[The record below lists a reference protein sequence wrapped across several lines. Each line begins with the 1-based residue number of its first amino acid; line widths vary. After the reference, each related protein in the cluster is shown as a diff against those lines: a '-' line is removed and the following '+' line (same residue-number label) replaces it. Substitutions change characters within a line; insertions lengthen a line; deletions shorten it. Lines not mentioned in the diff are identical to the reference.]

1 MSTDLPD
8 KALEAFTEL
17 IIERMEN
24 LSTNWE
30 QPWINAQM
38 KGLPENLTGRRYNG
52 VNAFLL
58 FLLCAKQR
66 YTIPCF
72 LTFAQAKAEG
82 LLIKKGARSF
92 PVVYYNFIV
101 KEIGS
106 RNKISFEDYKKLSKD
121 EQDNYHVSAYMKS
134 YNVFNVSQTN
144 IQEEKPQLWEQQL
157 TKFTGPAQTFD
168 VNEMVQCKELDALI
182 EKQGW
187 LCKIFP
193 EPGNDA
199 CYIPLLDEIHI
210 PEKKQ
215 FKNGEAFYGTLL
227 HEMTHSTGIE
237 SRLNRNMTGSFESY
251 NYGREELVA
260 ELTAALT
267 LCSMGI
273 ATGPKEENM
282 RYIKGWCKSIKENP
296 RFLMTILSDVSKA
309 NSLVHQE
316 IEKIDLSLKETEQVR
331 IFDQSSDITLT
342 HIETRQSFHFSDS
355 NIFVEKDKNQIC
367 IAVPVASAE
376 DLLNA
381 ARTMTDGSRLI
392 RSEKSALNPDTK
404 LTELIISPIDAFP
417 FILDEKKIE
426 RQEIK
431 EVPLPLSTDN
441 EEAAISKEQENH
453 LTENTHPLLTNPI
466 LKDGDM
472 CHLQRVF
479 EQTGTLSFTG
489 SNRIQGSEDVAWIFR
504 MLENSA
510 VENSFVVYVTE
521 EKAVVQHLCIGTF
534 TETPVPMQPIIAAVE
549 KLKPSQLYLV
559 HNHPSGNLGVSIEDR
574 MMITNLIK
582 TFNNI
587 DVCGIIINQTS
598 GKYALFTD
606 FVNEKLEFTKE
617 PDEHTEIPVFSFSRL
632 VFEKDYTPDK
642 LEVIRSSEDVAKF
655 VSSHRL
661 GERGKLNYIVLN
673 GGRITANIFSDFTSA
688 NMQNAK
694 QIAKEAIN
702 ATIQFGG
709 SSYIINSNTKISNET
724 SKAIS
729 DYSLKLSGKSIKP
742 FDLISEVSSDNYVS
756 AVDNGVLFDDSNTYK
771 YSSKQPEDLYKK
783 SINPDE
789 KLYLNKVITYE
800 GNHAMGIHSFSDNH
814 WLTSEEI
821 SNIEK
826 SLGLDKSFNRLRDI
840 MNDIEFLGETHNTEH
855 YEKEV
860 EQIRKSCLE
869 KSLKLYALPVDFSKE
884 SFSGNLTDIEKTNLT
899 QEDIDYLYE
908 VLLSNGYPPRKTLTE
923 DPDLLSNGRSEFYQ
937 NKLGFK
943 DLYNRH
949 SELLA
954 IPRHER
960 TQENEIELEN
970 IRNKCMTIARQSIIN
985 DYWKE
990 KLKIQNSET
999 VGIDDLIFN
1008 SMKEAIN
1015 IGIPVMTAPFDE
1027 KNVESFNE
1035 FASEYGYSPV
1045 MAMKVYEDR
1054 KTELGDTFC
1063 SLLKNQLT
1071 NNGTYAGS
1079 LNLYNMDSIKKVDES
1094 QINWDELKSKF
1105 GITKEMLEE
1114 KGVLKDMLYFKKSSE
1129 LLTVSYETA
1138 NGLKQ
1143 FDARVQ
1149 FTEKDNN
1156 YSLRFYPVKEN
1167 LDLSK
1172 PYMGYTF
1179 TDEDQKNMLET
1190 GNLGKVATIKTYG
1203 DVEKEAYLSVDPLT
1217 KEVVHVLKDYIKI
1230 KDEINGVPITDD
1242 LKNQILDGKAVFL
1255 EGMKSVKGNTFDAFA
1270 QIDANRHGIGF
1281 SWPKPEL
1288 IENIFDVTHI
1298 KGVPIDNTIQ
1308 TKLANGEKIE
1318 MTGLERKTGG
1328 TFNAVVS
1335 FDPESKKLKFD
1346 FPKQSQDIN
1355 TNEIF
1360 IPNRLKGVTLT
1371 DKQKISI
1378 SNGEKVLVLGMK
1390 SAKGLPYD
1398 AYVFINKKE
1407 GKLDMEFPVKSEFLG
1422 VKFSPEQI
1430 DKMQAGNAVWVS
1442 GLQKKGGETFK
1453 APVLWN
1459 AKTGRFEFQQLKKR
1473 EAVAPTS
1480 PATPSPTPTKEKKEK
1495 QEVKPEEKSPK
1506 KENPKVK
1513 NKDTG
1518 KKKGRKI

>member
-1 MSTDLPD
+1 MNTDLPD

-17 IIERMEN
+17 IIEQMEN
-24 LSTNWE
+24 LSSNWE

-38 KGLPENLTGRRYNG
+38 KGLPENLTGRRYSG

-82 LLIKKGARSF
+82 LMIKKGARSF

-121 EQDNYHVSAYMKS
+121 EQDNYHVTAYMKN

-144 IQEEKPQLWEQQL
+144 IQEEKPQLWEGL
-157 TKFTGPAQTFD
+157 LAKFTGPAQTFD
-168 VNEMVQCKELDALI
+168 VNEMVQCKELDSLI
-182 EKQGW
+182 AKQGW

-193 EPGNDA
+193 EPGSDA
-199 CYIPLLDEIHI
+199 CYIPSLDEIHI

-237 SRLNRNMTGSFESY
+237 SRLNRNMSGSFGS
-251 NYGREELVA
+251 NQYGREELVA

-273 ATGPKEENM
+273 TTGPKEENM
-282 RYIKGWCKSIKENP
+282 RYIKGWCENIKENP
-296 RFLMTILSDVSKA
+296 RYLMTILSDVSKA
-309 NSLVHQE
+309 NTLIHQE

-331 IFDQSSDITLT
+331 IYDQSSDITLT

-367 IAVPVASAE
+367 IAVPIPSAE
-376 DLLNA
+376 GLLNA
-381 ARTMTDGSRLI
+381 SRMMTEGSRLV
-392 RSEKSALNPDTK
+392 RSQKSALNPETK
-404 LTELIISPIDAFP
+404 LTELVISPIDAFP

-431 EVPLPLSTDN
+431 EVPLPLSTNN
-441 EEAAISKEQENH
+441 EETANSIEQESNFAD
-453 LTENTHPLLTNPI
+453 NTHPLLTNPT
-466 LKDGDM
+466 LKDGEM

-489 SNRIQGSEDVAWIFR
+489 SSRIQDCEDVAWIFR

-510 VENSFVVYVTE
+510 VENSFVVYVSE

-534 TETPVPMQPIIAAVE
+534 SEAHVPMQPIIAAVE

-559 HNHPSGNLGVSIEDR
+559 HNHPNGSLKASTPDK
-574 MMITNLIK
+574 MMIAHLIK
-582 TFNNI
+582 TFDNI

-606 FVNEKLEFTKE
+606 FVDEKLDFTKKPNE
-617 PDEHTEIPVFSFSRL
+617 NVEIPVFSFSRL

-642 LEVIRSSEDVAKF
+642 LEAIRSSEDVAKF

-661 GERGKLNYIVLN
+661 GERDKLNIIVLDSSLK
-673 GGRITANIFSDFTSA
+673 ITANIFSDFTSA
-688 NMQNAK
+688 STQNAE
-694 QIAKEAIN
+694 QIAKEAVN
-702 ATIQFGG
+702 ATILFGG
-709 SSYIINSNTKISNET
+709 HSYILNSNMKMSAET
-724 SKAIS
+724 CKAIS
-729 DYSLKLSGKSIKP
+729 DYSKKFSGNSIEP
-742 FDLISEVSSDNYVS
+742 NDMIFEVSSNSYVS
-756 AVDNGVLFDDSNTYK
+756 AADEYILHDDINSYK
-771 YSSKQPEDLYKK
+771 YSSKKTEELNKER
-783 SINPDE
+783 ITPDE
-789 KLYLNKVITYE
+789 KLYLHKVITYE
-800 GNHAMGIHSFSDNH
+800 GDHAMGIHSFYDNH
-814 WLTSEEI
+814 RLSPEEI

-826 SLGLDKSFNRLRDI
+826 SLGLDKSFDRLRDI
-840 MNDIEFLGETHNTEH
+840 MSEVEFWGETHNTEH
-855 YEKEV
+855 YEKEI
-860 EQIRKSCLE
+860 EQIRKTSLE

-899 QEDIDYLYE
+899 QEDIAYLYE
-908 VLLSNGYPPRKTLTE
+908 VLLNYGYPPRKTLTE

-937 NKLGFK
+937 SKLGFK
-943 DLYNRH
+943 DLFSRQN
-949 SELLA
+949 ELLK
-954 IPRHER
+954 IPSHEQ
-960 TQENEIELEN
+960 TDENKAELEK
-970 IRNKCMTIARQSIIN
+970 IRNKCMVIARQSIIN
-985 DYWKE
+985 DYWRE
-990 KLKIQNSET
+990 ILKIQNSET
-999 VGIDDLIFN
+999 AGIDDHIFN

-1015 IGIPVMTAPFDE
+1015 IGIPVMNSPFDE
-1027 KNVESFNE
+1027 KNVESFKE
-1035 FASEYGYSPV
+1035 FASEYGYSPI

-1054 KTELGDTFC
+1054 KTELGDIFC

-1071 NNGTYAGS
+1071 NNGTNANS

-1094 QINWDELKSKF
+1094 LINWDELKSKF

-1149 FTEKDNN
+1149 FTEKDKS

-1230 KDEINGVPITDD
+1230 KDEINGVSITGD

-1255 EGMKSVKGNTFDAFA
+1255 EGMKSAKGNTFDAFV

-1288 IENIFDVTHI
+1288 IENIFDIHQI

-1318 MTGLERKTGG
+1318 MTGLERRTGG

-1346 FPKQSQDIN
+1346 FPMQSQAMN
-1355 TNEIF
+1355 PNEIF
-1360 IPNRLKGVTLT
+1360 IPNRLKGVTLS

-1378 SNGEKVLVLGMK
+1378 SNGEKVLVQGMK
-1390 SAKGLPYD
+1390 SAKGPTYD

-1422 VKFSPEQI
+1422 VKFSPEQME
-1430 DKMQAGNAVWVS
+1430 KMQAGNAVWVS
-1442 GLQKKGGETFK
+1442 GLRKKGDGTFK

-1459 AKTGRFEFQQLKKR
+1459 AKTGKFEFQQLKKS
-1473 EAVAPTS
+1473 EAVAPVSPS
-1480 PATPSPTPTKEKKEK
+1480 PAPTKEKKEK
-1495 QEVKPEEKSPK
+1495 QEDKPEEKSQK
-1506 KENPKVK
+1506 QKNPKVT
-1513 NKDTG
+1513 NEDNG